1 MSVFDKIPDFTLI
14 TDATPSNSMTD
25 SPHSSSIIDSPQL
38 GSLLDE
44 ESSIA
49 DPSIRLAEED
59 GVATEITYCLIENGT
74 KHRGVKL
81 VDSEGYAYNV
91 KRKRVSATDWQCTV
105 RPKLQPC
112 RATVIERSDGT
123 FQPGKKGHNH
133 PAEVGAATAA
143 KISSNVKEKALADLF
158 KPASAVVNEVN
169 NVIITLNIYIC
180 IQYNPS

>member
-1 MSVFDKIPDFTLI
+1 
-14 TDATPSNSMTD
+14 MTD

-123 FQPGKKGHNH
+123 FQPGEKGHNH

>member
-1 MSVFDKIPDFTLI
+1 
-14 TDATPSNSMTD
+14 MTD

-49 DPSIRLAEED
+49 DPSIRLPEED

-123 FQPGKKGHNH
+123 FQPGEKGHNH
-133 PAEVGAATAA
+133 PAEVG
-143 KISSNVKEKALADLF
+143 KQLLQKFLQMLKKRHLLISSNQHLQL
-158 KPASAVVNEVN
+158 SMR
-169 NVIITLNIYIC
+169 
-180 IQYNPS
+180 